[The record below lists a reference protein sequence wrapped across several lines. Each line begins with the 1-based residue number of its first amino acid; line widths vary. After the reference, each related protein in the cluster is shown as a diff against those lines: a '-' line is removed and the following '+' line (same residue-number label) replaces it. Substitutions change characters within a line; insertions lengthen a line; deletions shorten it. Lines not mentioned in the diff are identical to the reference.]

1 MIFKYILT
9 SEKWMQVILTLIIK
23 PFYQKLVLSGI
34 MER

>member
-23 PFYQKLVLSGI
+23 LFYQKLVLRGI

>member
-9 SEKWMQVILTLIIK
+9 SEKWMQVILTLITK
-23 PFYQKLVLSGI
+23 LFYQKLVLSGI

>member
-23 PFYQKLVLSGI
+23 LFYQKLVLSGI